1 MNTPEDTL
9 SKTIHTPKGN
19 PIVLDLTK
27 KRINLTD
34 LWRAIGSP
42 ESKRPV
48 DWLRSDLAQSLAT
61 YVAEQEKVV
70 PDHLYVI
77 NPGRGGSTWA
87 NWHLGL
93 AYAKY
98 LSVRFHVW
106 CNEVIRAV
114 MTSTPVPP
122 PAPPP
127 PSSGDTVSF
136 KDKVAA
142 AALLQEHLLRVQ
154 KKDSRLTTACLNSMS
169 EAWSLI
175 WKMPLPILEEEEGAP
190 PVENEDAEPPPPSK
204 PVQPPVEAV
213 GTPKEG
219 EVLKAVPVAPG
230 EVPVALQAERPGWGT
245 GNAVAEWID
254 QRYGMLMSRY
264 VLKGAFPVLGGDVP
278 RKTLGGKFNDLM
290 RVLKRHPRASK
301 GYTPAPPS
309 MWGGYADL
317 ISQPYQVSP
326 NGETKV
332 REEVRFSE
340 NAMALVVQLICNK
353 MGVTLDQHRKDA
365 VVRGFAYT
373 AS

>member
-9 SKTIHTPKGN
+9 TKTIHTPKGS

-27 KRINLTD
+27 KKINLTD
-34 LWRAIGSP
+34 LWKAIGSP
-42 ESKRPV
+42 ENKRPV
-48 DWLRSDLAQSLAT
+48 DWLRTESAQSLAT
-61 YVAEQEKVV
+61 YLADEMKVGVA
-70 PDHLYVI
+70 HLHTT
-77 NPGRGGSTWA
+77 NPGGGGGTWA

-98 LSVRFHVW
+98 LSNRFHVW
-106 CNEVIRAV
+106 CNEVIRSV
-114 MTSTPVPP
+114 MIDTPVPP

-127 PSSGDTVSF
+127 SPEDTLSF
-136 KDKVAA
+136 KDKVAS
-142 AALLQEHLLRVQ
+142 ALHLQEHLLRVQ
-154 KKDSRLTTACLNSMS
+154 KKDPRLTAACLNSMS
-169 EAWSLI
+169 EVWGLV
-175 WKMPLPILEEEEGAP
+175 WKMELPVLEESAPP

-204 PVQPPVEAV
+204 PAQPPVEAV
-213 GTPKEG
+213 GTPQEG

-301 GYTPAPPS
+301 GYTPSPPS
-309 MWGGYADL
+309 MWNGYADL

-340 NAMALVVQLICNK
+340 NAMALVVQLICAK
-353 MGVTLDQHRKDA
+353 MRVTLDQHRDEA
-365 VVRGFAYT
+365 RLRGFTYT

>member
-213 GTPKEG
+213 GTPKDG

-230 EVPVALQAERPGWGT
+230 EVPVALQAEEPGWGT

-254 QRYGMLMSRY
+254 KRYGLLMSRY
-264 VLKGAFPVLGGDVP
+264 ALKGHFPTTGVS

-290 RVLKRHPRASK
+290 RILALHPRASK
-301 GYTPAPPS
+301 GYAPPQD
-309 MWGGYADL
+309 WVWKPYAKV
-317 ISQPYQVSP
+317 ITQPYQVSP

-332 REEVRFSE
+332 REEVRFNE
-340 NAMALVVQLICNK
+340 AALAAAVTAIHKKL
-353 MGVTLDQHRKDA
+353 GVTMEEHRHDA
-365 VVRGFAYT
+365 LSRGFAYT
-373 AS
+373 DT